1 MSLRE
6 GRTVASL
13 PAVFSII
20 HLFLTGRRVIITG
33 MSQQARKPADNKN
46 TNREKEISAGAIVF
60 RRTKEGP
67 RFLVLY
73 HRGAY
78 WNFPKGKIEKEEK
91 SFQAAVRETREETG
105 LAAKDL
111 KFAPNFKTR
120 EQFAF
125 HRNKQKVFKVVIFY
139 LAETK
144 NPRIVISDRSH
155 QGYGWFPY
163 REASRILGKY
173 EESQKVLKE
182 ANDFILGKGPGRNL
196 KNPARPNPDVQGGGA
211 PRRPA

>member
-1 MSLRE
+1 M
-6 GRTVASL
+6 
-13 PAVFSII
+13 
-20 HLFLTGRRVIITG
+20 
-33 MSQQARKPADNKN
+33 KDNAPNDKKIPQ
-46 TNREKEISAGAIVF
+46 KEISAGVIVF

-78 WNFPKGKIEKEEK
+78 WNFPKGKIEKEER
-91 SFQAAVRETREETG
+91 SFQAALRETREETG
-105 LAAKDL
+105 LAPKDL
-111 KFAPNFKTR
+111 KFVPNFKTR
-120 EQFAF
+120 EQFVF
-125 HRNKQKVFKVVIFY
+125 HRDRQKVFKVVIFY

-144 NPRIVISDRSH
+144 NPKISISDRSH

-182 ANDFILGKGPGRNL
+182 ANDFICGKGPRRNSPNPQRTNPNL
-196 KNPARPNPDVQGGGA
+196 QGSGPARRQA
-211 PRRPA
+211 

>member
-1 MSLRE
+1 MPQL
-6 GRTVASL
+6 
-13 PAVFSII
+13 
-20 HLFLTGRRVIITG
+20 
-33 MSQQARKPADNKN
+33 N
-46 TNREKEISAGAIVF
+46 TNDKTQKEISAGAIVF

-78 WNFPKGKIEKEEK
+78 WNFPKGKIEKEER
-91 SFQAAVRETREETG
+91 SFQAALRETREETG
-105 LAAKDL
+105 LAPKDL
-111 KFAPNFKTR
+111 KFTPSFKTR

-125 HRNKQKVFKVVIFY
+125 SRDKQKVFKIVIFY

-163 REASRILGKY
+163 REAERILGKY
-173 EESQKVLKE
+173 EESKRVLKE
-182 ANDFILGKGPGRNL
+182 ANDYICGKGSRRNS
-196 KNPARPNPDVQGGGA
+196 PHPQRPHGHVPGGGA

>member
-1 MSLRE
+1 MPQLNMKETSSDNASDNAK
-6 GRTVASL
+6 RT
-13 PAVFSII
+13 
-20 HLFLTGRRVIITG
+20 
-33 MSQQARKPADNKN
+33 Q
-46 TNREKEISAGAIVF
+46 KEISAGVNVF

-78 WNFPKGKIEKEEK
+78 WNFPKGKIEKEER

-105 LAAKDL
+105 LPPKDL

-125 HRNKQKVFKVVIFY
+125 HRDRQKVFKIVIFY

-182 ANDFILGKGPGRNL
+182 ANDYILGKGPRRNS
-196 KNPARPNPDVQGGGA
+196 PNPKGPNANVSGGGA
-211 PRRPA
+211 PRRPS